1 MASTPGLSLRFSDR
15 RVAPETMD
23 GINDEL
29 AKIGVGVWPLDLEHE
44 PDDVRTL
51 VAKPLLDDAEAER
64 IKGHFLLP
72 RDRLLQIMA
81 RAGRTPEVPGGG
93 VLETFV
99 TNLGYGYPQLYQVR
113 EGVDYSGF
121 DRLHVNVG
129 PHRIGIDEVFQ
140 MLWGGQFVVHQ
151 RLDDGELLTLTL
163 DCLDESQGWLG
174 TYSGVRPHIGS
185 LSSARA
191 GSKLLVQAFGPSEW
205 ALTYVDE
212 PVS

>member
-1 MASTPGLSLRFSDR
+1 
-15 RVAPETMD
+15 
-23 GINDEL
+23 L
-29 AKIGVGVWPLDLEHE
+29 ATIGVGVWPLDLEHE
-44 PDDVRTL
+44 PDDVRAL
-51 VAKPLLDDAEAER
+51 LAKPLLDDTEAER

-72 RDRLLQIMA
+72 RDRLLQIVA

-93 VLETFV
+93 VLSTFV

-113 EGVDYSGF
+113 EDVDYSGF

-129 PHRIGIDEVFQ
+129 PHGVGIDEVFQ
-140 MLWGGQFVVHQ
+140 MLWGGRFVVHQ

-163 DCLDESQGWLG
+163 DCPDESRGWLG
-174 TYSGVRPHIGS
+174 TDSGVRPHIGS

-191 GSKLLVQAFGPSEW
+191 GSKLLVQASGAPEW